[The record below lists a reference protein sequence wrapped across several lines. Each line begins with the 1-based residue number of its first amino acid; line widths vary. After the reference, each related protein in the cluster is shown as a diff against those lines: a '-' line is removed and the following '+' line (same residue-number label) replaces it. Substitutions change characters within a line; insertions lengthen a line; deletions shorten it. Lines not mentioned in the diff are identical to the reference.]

1 LLCEISLDQVEGHA
15 GLLLSRDTASSRASI
30 LANDNAHSYS
40 VQFIQTSSAA
50 IPHKR
55 DRANEET
62 TGIARRLLQKLT
74 SWAGLGRYE
83 VFKSGRRQDWL
94 YGANRAMC
102 VSLERS
108 YSRPKGGLHMG
119 FTADPEG
126 LGMHGET
133 L

>member
-1 LLCEISLDQVEGHA
+1 MNRIRVGTVEDIDNTHVELKAKKFRCPAPIIKADDPVRLKTLDIRTLIGPGSPVAVFVPQPQIRSKSLATAILGGNG
-15 GLLLSRDTASSRASI
+15 GLNI
-30 LANDNAHSYS
+30 
-40 VQFIQTSSAA
+40 
-50 IPHKR
+50 
-55 DRANEET
+55 DR
-62 TGIARRLLQKLT
+62 L
-74 SWAGLGRYE
+74 
-83 VFKSGRRQDWL
+83 QDWL